1 MNQVQKWGWDISW
14 LESVPSVHL
23 KWCQTSE
30 QSELINANK
39 DHIFIIISDSQ
50 KWRKIVLAS
59 DWPRTRIDQNS
70 KSLQILSLDL
80 FLFSGTQRTQIYSIN
95 SLELITWYQK
105 QSRVIVINFEWI
117 ALQNFDQNFRENC
130 LISLKIQII
139 SKIGRFWRENVLIP
153 SF

>member
-1 MNQVQKWGWDISW
+1 MNQVQKWGWNISW

-39 DHIFIIISDSQ
+39 DHIFIIIWYNLYPTLKNGD
-50 KWRKIVLAS
+50 KFVLAS
-59 DWPRTRIDQNS
+59 YWPRPQDDQNP
-70 KSLQILSLDL
+70 KFYFQVHNKHIRTILWNL
-80 FLFSGTQRTQIYSIN
+80 
-95 SLELITWYQK
+95 
-105 QSRVIVINFEWI
+105 SRDIEKNNHVSSVINFEWI
-117 ALQNFDQNFRENC
+117 ALQNFDKTFEKTVWF
-130 LISLKIQII
+130 LWKFEII

>member
-105 QSRVIVINFEWI
+105 TITCHRHQFRVDRPSKFWSKLSRK
-117 ALQNFDQNFRENC
+117 LFDFSENSNYFKNWTI
-130 LISLKIQII
+130 LTRK
-139 SKIGRFWRENVLIP
+139 RVNT
-153 SF
+153 

>member
-59 DWPRTRIDQNS
+59 DWPRTRIDQNP

-105 QSRVIVINFEWI
+105 NNHVSSSSISSGSPFKILIKTFEKTVWF
-117 ALQNFDQNFRENC
+117 LWKFKLFQKLDDFDEKTC
-130 LISLKIQII
+130 
-139 SKIGRFWRENVLIP
+139 
-153 SF
+153 